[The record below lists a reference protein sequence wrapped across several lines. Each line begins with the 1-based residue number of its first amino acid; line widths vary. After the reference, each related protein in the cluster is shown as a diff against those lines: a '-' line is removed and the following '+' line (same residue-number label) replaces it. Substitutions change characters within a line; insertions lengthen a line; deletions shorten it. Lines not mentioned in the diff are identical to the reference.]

1 MRCEGGMVHG
11 QKDTRRTQQNGL
23 RLMKNYY
30 LKKKCNRRKKLWNYK
45 MRWSE
50 ILSERVWT
58 AYLIYTVGNTF
69 VIIIIN
75 LIHNLI
81 YQKPESKIIPFF
93 IFLAL
98 NVTPFILWWSEDI
111 SKSYAFRRFFFDQ
124 VHYIHLKLFT
134 LSSRLCPQIPY
145 HRSGFRKII
154 NHSLWPVT
162 VLPP

>member
-75 LIHNLI
+75 LIHNLEFDLSKTCIENHTFFYFFSAKCYSI
-81 YQKPESKIIPFF
+81 YSMMIWRYQQIVCISEIFFWSGPLYSSEIIYL
-93 IFLAL
+93 I
-98 NVTPFILWWSEDI
+98 I
-111 SKSYAFRRFFFDQ
+111 Q
-124 VHYIHLKLFT
+124 T
-134 LSSRLCPQIPY
+134 LSANSIP
-145 HRSGFRKII
+145 
-154 NHSLWPVT
+154 
-162 VLPP
+162 